1 MKSKTIDIDGFL
13 EVYHKALEICMS
25 DGFVAEINQVRYT
38 KEELSYDFLLDNAT
52 EIAYIESTTIPN
64 SRLYTSNMIQFA
76 IIMSM
81 RRDTDKVE
89 FIRTSDKIAIM
100 IYKSLLW
107 FTRSGYSTAIQDVKD
122 MINKMADADK
132 SVDSI

>member
-13 EVYHKALEICMS
+13 EVYHKALEVCMS

-122 MINKMADADK
+122 MISKMADADRC
-132 SVDSI
+132 VDSI

>member
-122 MINKMADADK
+122 MISKMADADK
-132 SVDSI
+132 SVDII

>member
-122 MINKMADADK
+122 MIAKMADADK
-132 SVDSI
+132 SVDII

>member
-13 EVYHKALEICMS
+13 EVYHKALEVCMS

-122 MINKMADADK
+122 MISKMADADK

>member
-1 MKSKTIDIDGFL
+1 MKLKTIDIDGFL
-13 EVYHKALEICMS
+13 EVYHKTLEICMS

-38 KEELSYDFLLDNAT
+38 REELSYDFLLDHST

-81 RRDTDKVE
+81 RRDTDNVE

-100 IYKSLLW
+100 VYNSLLW
-107 FTRSGYSTAIQDVKD
+107 FTRSGYSAAIQDVKD
-122 MINKMADADK
+122 MISKMADADK
-132 SVDSI
+132 SVDII

>member
-122 MINKMADADK
+122 MISKMADADK

>member
-13 EVYHKALEICMS
+13 EVYHKALDICMS
-25 DGFVAEINQVRYT
+25 DGFVDEIYQVRYT
-38 KEELSYDFLLDNAT
+38 KEELSYDFLLDNST
-52 EIAYIESTTIPN
+52 EIAYIESTTMPN

-100 IYKSLLW
+100 IYNSLLW
-107 FTRSGYSTAIQDVKD
+107 FTRSGYSAAIQDVKD
-122 MINKMADADK
+122 MISKMADADK
-132 SVDSI
+132 SVDII

>member
-38 KEELSYDFLLDNAT
+38 KEELSYDFLLDNST
-52 EIAYIESTTIPN
+52 EIAYIESTTMPN

-100 IYKSLLW
+100 IYNSLLW
-107 FTRSGYSTAIQDVKD
+107 FTRSGYSAAIQDVKD
-122 MINKMADADK
+122 MISKMADADK
-132 SVDSI
+132 SVDII

>member
-38 KEELSYDFLLDNAT
+38 REELEYDFLLDHAT

-122 MINKMADADK
+122 MIAKMADADK
-132 SVDSI
+132 SVDII

>member
-1 MKSKTIDIDGFL
+1 MKSKTIGIDGFL

-25 DGFVAEINQVRYT
+25 DGFVAEINQKRYT
-38 KEELSYDFLLDNAT
+38 REELEYDFLLDHAT
-52 EIAYIESTTIPN
+52 EIAYIESTTN

-122 MINKMADADK
+122 MISKMADADK